1 MSIMDYPIVND
12 IINNIWLFQTESV
25 VPLFQELS
33 IIILILFIA
42 DFIVGITLDQVLHK
56 SKHHILLGLTLWPI
70 FIAIF
75 ILLFY
80 SFGGLLGFNFYQF
93 EIGALF
99 DYAIKYWWVFFV
111 FWIMTLF
118 GNIPYTLAKWSKNEK
133 VMGLFGTFVTPI
145 FEELAFRL
153 IGINTVYMLTN
164 SIEISIIFTAI
175 GFSLI
180 HLPNRSGDKW
190 GGPVKINAT
199 LLMGFASGIIA
210 VKYGLI
216 FTIAIHI
223 INNFLA
229 FFVLPK
235 IFKD

>member
-1 MSIMDYPIVND
+1 MPFINE
-12 IINNIWLFQTESV
+12 IISNIWWFQTESV
-25 VPLFQELS
+25 VPLYQELS
-33 IIILILFIA
+33 IIILILYVAEFI
-42 DFIVGITLDQVLHK
+42 IGNIWDQVLHK
-56 SKHHILLGLTLWPI
+56 SKYHIPLGLSLWPAYI
-70 FIAIF
+70 VVLTLA
-75 ILLFY
+75 FY
-80 SFGGLLGFNFYQF
+80 SFGGLLGFEFLQF
-93 EIGALF
+93 ELSTIF
-99 DYAIKYWWVFFV
+99 ENAIKYWWVFFV
-111 FWIMTLF
+111 FWFMTLF

-133 VMGLFGTFVTPI
+133 VMGSFGTFITPI
-145 FEELAFRL
+145 FEELAFRF

-180 HLPNRSGDKW
+180 HLPNKSGDKW
-190 GGPVKINAT
+190 GGPVKINAS
-199 LLMGFASGIIA
+199 LLMGFVLGIIA

-216 FTIAIHI
+216 FAIGLHM